1 MPTAVLKALT
11 TALPLLSN
19 TIPSSSQAFIHHRIA
34 AAAPSRS
41 LHAAHNIPNAIMSY
55 EQSIANHAESL
66 SSRLI
71 EATAPSAEEAVD
83 ILNALETETTT
94 ANNSNNK
101 SNTTMTIAILEST
114 KIGKLLTK
122 TIKTCKRHKRGSDE
136 SSTWDTAIQTAQR
149 LIDTYKKSADE
160 EAARKQKQTKANSSA
175 ETMTT
180 GLPTSASTYRQRLLS
195 QKKELYKDPPVLPP
209 SKVIVESEYVTTKP
223 KRSKSGEL
231 SFAAGQ
237 DSKLALELKEFH
249 PNRTPEEVL
258 RAGAF
263 GGTYYRPIVSSVTN
277 IRYTSKEVLQSSV
290 RPEWIEGL
298 SSNMLS
304 SSTYNIQINKYKAK
318 CGGSLGMWE
327 SSGWISDVDPYGWFQ
342 WYCRFYMG
350 RRCSDDA
357 RQISRWKKLAG
368 ERGRFKSQLCNK
380 ILAAGGLR
388 EGKDVSPVVRQ
399 TLLHW
404 GLEITEEVLEKHR
417 KRK

>member
-1 MPTAVLKALT
+1 MPMPTAVLKALT

-55 EQSIANHAESL
+55 EKSIANHAESL

-83 ILNALETETTT
+83 ILNALETETTA

-136 SSTWDTAIQTAQR
+136 SSIWDTAIQTAQR
-149 LIDTYKKSADE
+149 LIDTYKQSADE
-160 EAARKQKQTKANSSA
+160 EAARKQKQTKASSSA
-175 ETMTT
+175 EIMTT

-209 SKVIVESEYVTTKP
+209 SKVIIESEYVTTKP

-237 DSKLALELKEFH
+237 DSKNFIPIELQRRYYAPEPSGGRIIVPLFRVLPIYAILRRRYCNLRSDPSGSRDYHPTCFRRLLTTYKSTNTRQNAVDHWVCGSPPVGSRMSIRTVGFNGIVDSTWEDDVQMMHGRYRVGRSWLENE
-249 PNRTPEEVL
+249 
-258 RAGAF
+258 
-263 GGTYYRPIVSSVTN
+263 
-277 IRYTSKEVLQSSV
+277 
-290 RPEWIEGL
+290 
-298 SSNMLS
+298 
-304 SSTYNIQINKYKAK
+304 
-318 CGGSLGMWE
+318 
-327 SSGWISDVDPYGWFQ
+327 
-342 WYCRFYMG
+342 
-350 RRCSDDA
+350 
-357 RQISRWKKLAG
+357 
-368 ERGRFKSQLCNK
+368 
-380 ILAAGGLR
+380 GGLR
-388 EGKDVSPVVRQ
+388 VNCVIKSWPRGDYGRVKM
-399 TLLHW
+399 
-404 GLEITEEVLEKHR
+404 
-417 KRK
+417 